1 MDHEL
6 LRQLHD
12 AGYPLKPYPEWAA
25 AKDGPLAPQFISPT
39 LEELI
44 EACGEKFYRLD
55 RTPIGTFCAFAVH
68 MDDDGA
74 GDIAT
79 EAVARLW
86 LALHGNGDASA

>member
-12 AGYPLKPYPEWAA
+12 AGFPLKPYPEWAA
-25 AKDGPLAPQFISPT
+25 AKDGPMAPEYISPT

-44 EACGEKFYRLD
+44 EACGEDLSALNQISKKEWFVSSISQGNGD
-55 RTPIGTFCAFAVH
+55 VFSTPV
-68 MDDDGA
+68 
-74 GDIAT
+74 

-86 LALHGNGDASA
+86 LALHADGNASA